1 MPGMVGSGE
10 CCNPQLQ
17 VPLLKGQ
24 PPPTGRHVGVQSEG
38 YHAWGFFF
46 LERETLFVLV
56 CVCVCLCVCLCVCVC
71 VKYPDF
77 LTRAQKSEILSSL
90 AGPEA

>member
-10 CCNPQLQ
+10 CCDPQLQ

-24 PPPTGRHVGVQSEG
+24 PPPTGRHVGVQNEG

-46 LERETLFVLV
+46 FLREKLYL
-56 CVCVCLCVCLCVCVC
+56 CLCVCVC
-71 VKYPDF
+71 VKYPYF
-77 LTRAQKSEILSSL
+77 LMRAQKSEILSSL
-90 AGPEA
+90 AGPGA

>member
-38 YHAWGFFF
+38 YHAWGFFCF
-46 LERETLFVLV
+46 LEKRNSICA
-56 CVCVCLCVCLCVCVC
+56 CVCVCVC

-77 LTRAQKSEILSSL
+77 LTRAQQSEILSSL
-90 AGPEA
+90 AGPGA